1 MVKNTRESMVR
12 SAAAL
17 IGKQGLSATSF
28 SDVLA
33 ASGAPRGSIYHHFPD
48 GKRQLAQ
55 EAVQWTSEQ
64 VLAHQEA
71 CPGGSPR
78 DVLAWFIELWR
89 GVVVSASGASG
100 CAVAGVTVELGGEAD
115 LVELARSIFRR
126 WIEVLADQLATAGL
140 APEQAARVATTAVAA
155 MEGALILCRT
165 EGSAEPLEA
174 IAGALLTLA
183 E

>member
-1 MVKNTRESMVR
+1 MCRIPLR
-12 SAAAL
+12 L
-17 IGKQGLSATSF
+17 
-28 SDVLA
+28 
-33 ASGAPRGSIYHHFPD
+33 
-48 GKRQLAQ
+48 
-55 EAVQWTSEQ
+55 
-64 VLAHQEA
+64 
-71 CPGGSPR
+71 
-78 DVLAWFIELWR
+78 
-89 GVVVSASGASG
+89 
-100 CAVAGVTVELGGEAD
+100 
-115 LVELARSIFRR
+115 RSIFRR

>member
-78 DVLAWFIELWR
+78 EVLAWFVELWR
-89 GVVVSASGASG
+89 GVVVSAAG

-140 APEQAARVATTAVAA
+140 PRERAARLATTAVAA

-165 EGSAEPLEA
+165 EGSVEPLEA
-174 IAGALLTLA
+174 IAGALLALA